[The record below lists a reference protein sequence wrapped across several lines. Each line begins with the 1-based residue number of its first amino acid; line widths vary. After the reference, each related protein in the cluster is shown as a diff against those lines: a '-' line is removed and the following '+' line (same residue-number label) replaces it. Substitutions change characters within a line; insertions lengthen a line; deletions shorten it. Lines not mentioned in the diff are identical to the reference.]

1 MEFKNVGRNISE
13 YFRYR
18 LGQKTVAF
26 VLLLFFNFN
35 IFSEIVPNPANIGT
49 KVTRTASGVDQ
60 IDIARPNGNGTSY
73 NSLRELQVGERG
85 LILNNNKNVV
95 VQTEKAGGKVIG
107 SATNVDDE
115 VGNNKE
121 WLGVIGETNEMNL
134 DNGKSSRRDI
144 DQIMSANIPVGKS
157 LTRYGNGVIFNNK
170 PVVKGYVET
179 EIYYAK
185 NRNPYDSKNNYVL
198 SNSEIVQIA
207 RNQKEALLAE
217 QKGIEKMDFSKMT
230 DYQIATSET
239 VRDAVSKVVR
249 DNGHRRYTYTSPVYS
264 SGIHNAINSYREGY
278 IDYATAQMKIT
289 GYERDNQKDY
299 INLIMNGPGV
309 WTDTPGVVNA
319 VDELNRSRMITNY
332 ENGRYHDK
340 GLNSINNM
348 GNMNVEHI
356 ERVNVSVP
364 EINTYLRWLRNEI
377 SN

>member
-185 NRNPYDSKNNYVL
+185 NGSPYDSKNNYVL

-207 RNQKEALLAE
+207 RNQKDALLAE

-239 VRDAVSKVVR
+239 VRNAVENVVTN
-249 DNGHRRYTYTSPVYS
+249 NGHRRYTYTSPVYS
-264 SGIHNAINSYREGY
+264 SNIHNAINSYREGH

-309 WTDTPGVVNA
+309 WTDTPGVVKA

-332 ENGRYHDK
+332 ENGRYDDK

-348 GNMNVEHI
+348 ENINLEHI
-356 ERVNVSVP
+356 ERVNVTVP
-364 EINTYLRWLRNEI
+364 EINTYLRCLRNEI

>member
-1 MEFKNVGRNISE
+1 M
-13 YFRYR
+13 
-18 LGQKTVAF
+18 
-26 VLLLFFNFN
+26 
-35 IFSEIVPNPANIGT
+35 
-49 KVTRTASGVDQ
+49 
-60 IDIARPNGNGTSY
+60 
-73 NSLRELQVGERG
+73 
-85 LILNNNKNVV
+85 

-115 VGNNKE
+115 VGNNESLK
-121 WLGVIGETNEMNL
+121 GFFIGETNALNL
-134 DNGKSSRRDI
+134 DNGKSSARDI

-309 WTDTPGVVNA
+309 WTDTPGVVKA
-319 VDELNRSRMITNY
+319 VDDLNRNRMISNY

-348 GNMNVEHI
+348 GNMNLEHI
-356 ERVNVSVP
+356 EKVNVSVP
-364 EINTYLRWLRNEI
+364 EINTYLRWLRDEI

>member
-49 KVTRTASGVDQ
+49 KVTRSASGVDQ

-185 NRNPYDSKNNYVL
+185 NGSPYDSKNNYVL

-207 RNQKEALLAE
+207 RNQKDALLAE

-239 VRDAVSKVVR
+239 VRNAVENVVTN
-249 DNGHRRYTYTSPVYS
+249 NGHRRYTYTSPVYS
-264 SGIHNAINSYREGY
+264 SNIHNAINSYREGH

-289 GYERDNQKDY
+289 SYERDNQKDY

-309 WTDTPGVVNA
+309 WTDTPGVVKA

-340 GLNSINNM
+340 GLNSINNR
-348 GNMNVEHI
+348 GNMNVEHP
-356 ERVNVSVP
+356 ERVNVTVP
-364 EINTYLRWLRNEI
+364 EINTYLRCLRNEI

>member
-1 MEFKNVGRNISE
+1 M
-13 YFRYR
+13 
-18 LGQKTVAF
+18 
-26 VLLLFFNFN
+26 
-35 IFSEIVPNPANIGT
+35 
-49 KVTRTASGVDQ
+49 
-60 IDIARPNGNGTSY
+60 
-73 NSLRELQVGERG
+73 
-85 LILNNNKNVV
+85 

-107 SATNVDDE
+107 SATNKDDE
-115 VGNNKE
+115 VGNNESLK
-121 WLGVIGETNEMNL
+121 GFFIGETNALNL
-134 DNGKSSRRDI
+134 DNGKSSARDI

-185 NRNPYDSKNNYVL
+185 NGSPYDSKNNYVL

-207 RNQKEALLAE
+207 RNQKDALLAE
-217 QKGIEKMDFSKMT
+217 KKGIEKMDFSKMT

-239 VRDAVSKVVR
+239 VRNAVENVVTN
-249 DNGHRRYTYTSPVYS
+249 NGHRRYTYTSPVYS
-264 SGIHNAINSYREGY
+264 SNIHNAINSYREGH

-289 GYERDNQKDY
+289 SYERDNQKDY

-309 WTDTPGVVNA
+309 WTDTPGVVKA

-340 GLNSINNM
+340 GLNSINNR
-348 GNMNVEHI
+348 GNMNVEHP
-356 ERVNVSVP
+356 ERVNVTVP
-364 EINTYLRWLRNEI
+364 EINTYLRCLRNEI

>member
-1 MEFKNVGRNISE
+1 MEFKNIGKHMSE

-26 VLLLFFNFN
+26 ILLLFFNFN
-35 IFSEIVPNPANIGT
+35 IFSEIVPDPASIGT

-95 VQTEKAGGKVIG
+95 VQTEKAGGKVIV

-185 NRNPYDSKNNYVL
+185 NGSPYDTENNYVL
-198 SNSEIVQIA
+198 SNSEIV
-207 RNQKEALLAE
+207 
-217 QKGIEKMDFSKMT
+217 
-230 DYQIATSET
+230 
-239 VRDAVSKVVR
+239 
-249 DNGHRRYTYTSPVYS
+249 
-264 SGIHNAINSYREGY
+264 
-278 IDYATAQMKIT
+278 
-289 GYERDNQKDY
+289 
-299 INLIMNGPGV
+299 
-309 WTDTPGVVNA
+309 
-319 VDELNRSRMITNY
+319 
-332 ENGRYHDK
+332 
-340 GLNSINNM
+340 
-348 GNMNVEHI
+348 
-356 ERVNVSVP
+356 
-364 EINTYLRWLRNEI
+364 
-377 SN
+377 

>member
-1 MEFKNVGRNISE
+1 MEFKNVGKNISE

-18 LGQKTVAF
+18 LGQKTVAL

-35 IFSEIVPNPANIGT
+35 IFSEIVPDPASIGT

-107 SATNVDDE
+107 SATNKDDT
-115 VGNNKE
+115 VGNNE
-121 WLGVIGETNEMNL
+121 SLTGFFIGETNAMNL
-134 DNGKSSRRDI
+134 NNRKSSRRDI

-179 EIYYAK
+179 EMYYA
-185 NRNPYDSKNNYVL
+185 RNGSPYDTENNYVL
-198 SNSEIVQIA
+198 SNSEIVEIA
-207 RNQKEALLAE
+207 RNQKDGLLAE
-217 QKGIEKMDFSKMT
+217 QKGIGKLDFNKMT
-230 DYQIATSET
+230 DYQIATSEE
-239 VRDAVSKVVR
+239 VREAVSKVVGG
-249 DNGHRRYTYTSPVYS
+249 NGHRRYTYTSPVYS
-264 SGIHNAINSYREGY
+264 SNIHNAINSYREGY
-278 IDYATAQMKIT
+278 IDYATAQMKVT

-299 INLIMNGPGV
+299 INLVMNGPGV
-309 WTDTPGVVNA
+309 WTDTPGVVKA
-319 VDELNRSRMITNY
+319 VDELNRTRMITNY

-348 GNMNVEHI
+348 GNINIEHI
-356 ERVNVSVP
+356 ERVNVTVP
-364 EINTYLRWLRNEI
+364 EINTYLRV
-377 SN
+377 